1 VTLLPQVAD
10 ASTFNTG
17 TGNYGTNASGYGCVG
32 GNSQDNSSMT
42 YYRSSLTAEMYNAVA
57 YALNNAVAPTD
68 ISVQSEAGSAG
79 SQTDVVY
86 FDFQPPDNWCYAGQ
100 DWCPDN
106 GNSGTGC
113 VIGQNGCK
121 SLTGQNCERFDILF
135 NTYSTAGMT
144 TSRRQN
150 LACHETGHSL
160 GFPHPASTSG
170 CIGSTTILTYSS
182 HEINDHIN
190 PHY

>member
-1 VTLLPQVAD
+1 
-10 ASTFNTG
+10 
-17 TGNYGTNASGYGCVG
+17 
-32 GNSQDNSSMT
+32 
-42 YYRSSLTAEMYNAVA
+42 MYNAVA

-79 SQTDVVY
+79 SQADVV
-86 FDFQPPDNWCYAGQ
+86 
-100 DWCPDN
+100 
-106 GNSGTGC
+106 
-113 VIGQNGCK
+113 
-121 SLTGQNCERFDILF
+121 F
-135 NTYSTAGMT
+135 NTYSTVGMT
-144 TSRRQN
+144 TSRRRN

-190 PHY
+190 PHYN